1 MTIRKARPSDIPVLN
16 ELLQDILQVHHQAR
30 PDIFK
35 SGGQKFSE
43 AELVALLEIP
53 DKPIFVFELEG
64 QVVGHLF
71 CEFRTTSG
79 DVLEPIKTLFI
90 DDLCVASSVRGQKI
104 GEQLYE
110 FALSYAKEQGC
121 HNLTLDVWADNAGA
135 VRFYE
140 RQGMKPQKFRMEQI
154 INPKLS
160 N

>member
-1 MTIRKARPSDIPVLN
+1 MTFRKARPSDIPVLN

-35 SGGQKFSE
+35 SRGQKFSE
-43 AELVALLEIP
+43 AELVALFENP

-140 RQGMKPQKFRMEQI
+140 RQGMKPQKFRMERI
-154 INPKLS
+154 IN
-160 N
+160 

>member
-16 ELLQDILQVHHQAR
+16 ELLQDILHVHHQAR

-35 SGGQKFSE
+35 SAGQKFSE
-43 AELVALLEIP
+43 DELVALLENP

-154 INPKLS
+154 IN
-160 N
+160 

>member
-1 MTIRKARPSDIPVLN
+1 MTIRKARQSDIPVLN

-35 SGGQKFSE
+35 SSGQKFSE
-43 AELVALLEIP
+43 AELVALLENP

-71 CEFRTTSG
+71 CELSIATG
-79 DVLEPIKTLFI
+79 DVLEPVKTLFI
-90 DDLCVASSVRGQKI
+90 DDLCVANSARGQKI

-140 RQGMKPQKFRMEQI
+140 R
-154 INPKLS
+154 
-160 N
+160 